1 MSHCYTDVNQLRRR
15 IAFYTSRRTQ
25 LFHQSLLERLYNYYE
40 SLASYINVDNPLN
53 ILLSINYRTKF
64 EILRFISAVFYGGPD
79 ILKSEANIPS
89 VLSITPLVF
98 YSVQGREVQ
107 DENNVSYYNMS
118 EVQEIVERVEEL
130 YEKWPEEWG
139 PPAAREIG
147 VVTPYYDQVGIQT
160 A

>member
-1 MSHCYTDVNQLRRR
+1 M
-15 IAFYTSRRTQ
+15 
-25 LFHQSLLERLYNYYE
+25 
-40 SLASYINVDNPLN
+40 
-53 ILLSINYRTKF
+53 
-64 EILRFISAVFYGGPD
+64 FYGGPD
-79 ILKSEANIPS
+79 VLKSEANIPS

-98 YSVQGREVQ
+98 YSVQGQEVQ

-139 PPAAREIG
+139 PRVAKEIG